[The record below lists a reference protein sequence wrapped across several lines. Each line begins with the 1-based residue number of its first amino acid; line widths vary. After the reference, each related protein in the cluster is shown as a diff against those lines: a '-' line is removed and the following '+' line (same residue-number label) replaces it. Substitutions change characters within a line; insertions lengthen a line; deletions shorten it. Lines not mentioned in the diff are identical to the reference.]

1 MPKLVGQKD
10 TDKSNSPAAAQK
22 GTDSRSIRG
31 AYRKFDPDDKSRRE
45 SIINGLVD
53 DYLAH
58 IKERGGGKCEH
69 GFIRRQIDE
78 VAKAHPDLRITRDDH
93 NNAVVKRKKE
103 EKGEVPKKRGPKK
116 REGGSAKKRQKKSN
130 ESLPAAAGTLAAAMD
145 ALAAATD
152 DAHDALS
159 LDLGHI
165 PLLPPIEGDAPID
178 STQQP
183 KKRRGHP
190 KGSTTRRTRAPDKQA
205 HIQATNWVV
214 IQYAGLL
221 QKAKETNTKVRNGAM
236 QELNAEARLKFDL
249 GDDFSVAK
257 QTVNSRV
264 KSGNLE
270 VKHSGEA
277 SPLLPVEVTLRALIL
292 AADSANSQLNIAE
305 AIELMNNLIRDTS
318 YAEVFAAFKLRRGLG
333 ATDPNKPLVGMGW
346 WRGFL
351 RRNRDIESKVAIF
364 RNPKGGRGTRQK
376 DADKKKDNPILREML
391 QTMGASLMSS
401 LPPPPAL
408 PHLRPAHPPP
418 PALPSP
424 LENLGDVP
432 LGVNV

>member
-1 MPKLVGQKD
+1 MN
-10 TDKSNSPAAAQK
+10 KSNSPAAQEK
-22 GTDSRSIRG
+22 ILRG
-31 AYRKFDPDDKSRRE
+31 SYRKFDPADKSRRE

-53 DYLAH
+53 DYLVH

-78 VAKAHPDLRITRDDH
+78 VTKAHPDLRITRDDH

-103 EKGEVPKKRGPKK
+103 ERGEAPNKRGPKK
-116 REGGSAKKRQKKSN
+116 REGGSAKKKQKKSN
-130 ESLPAAAGTLAAAMD
+130 ESLPVAAGSLAAAID
-145 ALAAATD
+145 NLAAATD
-152 DAHDALS
+152 DAYDALGS
-159 LDLGHI
+159 I
-165 PLLPPIEGDAPID
+165 PLLPPIDNDAEAALID
-178 STQQP
+178 SSQQP
-183 KKRRGHP
+183 KKKRGHP
-190 KGSTTRRTRAPDKQA
+190 KGSTTRRTRAPDKEA
-205 HIQATNWVV
+205 HILATNWVV

-236 QELNAEARLKFDL
+236 QELNAEARLNFNL

-376 DADKKKDNPILREML
+376 DADKKKDNPVLRDML
-391 QTMGASLMSS
+391 ATMGACLMSS

-408 PHLRPAHPPP
+408 PPPP
-418 PALPSP
+418 PALLPPLALPSP
-424 LENLGDVP
+424 LEDLVDVP
-432 LGVNV
+432 LGSYV